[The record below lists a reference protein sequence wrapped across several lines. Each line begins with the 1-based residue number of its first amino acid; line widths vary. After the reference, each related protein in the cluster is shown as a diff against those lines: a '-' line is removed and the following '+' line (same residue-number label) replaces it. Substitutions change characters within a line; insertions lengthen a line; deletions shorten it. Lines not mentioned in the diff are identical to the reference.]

1 MMPALDAPPP
11 VAEARDPA
19 IERHNARLGLL
30 LFAIYL
36 VGYVAYVLLS
46 AFAPERLDAVPAG
59 MALIGGAIVLS
70 VVYALLCRNPRNPTE
85 GRP

>member
-1 MMPALDAPPP
+1 MPSLDAPPP
-11 VAEARDPA
+11 VAEARDHA
-19 IERHNARLGLL
+19 VERYNARLGLL
-30 LFAIYL
+30 LFALYL

-46 AFAPERLDAVPAG
+46 AFAPHRLDAVPAG

-70 VVYALLCRNPRNPTE
+70 VIYAGLCRNPRNPTG

>member
-1 MMPALDAPPP
+1 MPSLDAPPP
-11 VAEARDPA
+11 VVEARDHA
-19 IERHNARLGLL
+19 VERHNARLGLL

-46 AFAPERLDAVPAG
+46 AFAPQRLDAVPAG

-70 VVYALLCRNPRNPTE
+70 VIYAGLCRNPTG